1 MFSPAGGL
9 SGRRSI
15 RLGSRRTNLTP
26 SKRPSK
32 DMLSDV
38 PLENR
43 VAGLLPP
50 EVTHVAS
57 TGQRLSASFVE
68 ITGVDGFS
76 HPACTT
82 WKEKSKGAWSWA
94 CSPDG
99 IYLWRVPTAGLQ
111 GRPEKVRR

>member
-1 MFSPAGGL
+1 
-9 SGRRSI
+9 
-15 RLGSRRTNLTP
+15 
-26 SKRPSK
+26 
-32 DMLSDV
+32 MLSDV

-111 GRPEKVRR
+111 GRNASMSIS